1 MEQAR
6 GLAGNNIVTVLMRE
20 RGIPL
25 QSASDRI
32 GAHFAS
38 LMRTF
43 VRAKAA
49 LPSFGDA
56 ALEKHIESIRAEIS
70 GKESTVDWLERRL
83 VAAEELDEED
93 AELLGEARG
102 EVLAGEVP
110 GEVRVGA
117 AQFPLSVLAAVVK
130 CHLVL
135 LGEVHPMQGSL
146 PTTCQR
152 LVYGERSLA
161 KRVGPYRYTRT
172 ITRLIS
178 LEK

>member
-56 ALEKHIESIRAEIS
+56 ALDAAVARY
-70 GKESTVDWLERRL
+70 
-83 VAAEELDEED
+83 VAAMEHWVIGNLDWSFCSKRYFGDAVEHVKETLVVTLSPPVRHED
-93 AELLGEARG
+93 TDDAAPVATVPVGETQ
-102 EVLAGEVP
+102 
-110 GEVRVGA
+110 GA
-117 AQFPLSVLAAVVK
+117 AAENGKQ
-130 CHLVL
+130 
-135 LGEVHPMQGSL
+135 
-146 PTTCQR
+146 
-152 LVYGERSLA
+152 
-161 KRVGPYRYTRT
+161 
-172 ITRLIS
+172 
-178 LEK
+178 